1 MKINREEVS
10 MGFLKIEQETLIS
23 FNAAEDMAELYT
35 ADPVMIR
42 RMDKIVEKNPEQFKS
57 EVHSRY
63 KEEVYAMNYIFPK
76 RFVSIRTKDVTRT
89 LSEEQR
95 KECGERLREY
105 KQSKHVK

>member
-42 RMDKIVEKNPEQFKS
+42 RMDKIVEKNPEQFKC
-57 EVHSRY
+57 RFGR
-63 KEEVYAMNYIFPK
+63 KEENK
-76 RFVSIRTKDVTRT
+76 RWKVKLKNPVFLSIMTMKS
-89 LSEEQR
+89 L
-95 KECGERLREY
+95 C
-105 KQSKHVK
+105 

>member
-1 MKINREEVS
+1 

-42 RMDKIVEKNPEQFKS
+42 RMDKIVEQNPAQFKS

-63 KEEVYAMNYIFPK
+63 KGEVYAMNYIFPK
-76 RFVSIRTKDVTRT
+76 KFVAIRTKDIVRNV
-89 LSEEQR
+89 SEEQR
-95 KECGERLREY
+95 QKSRERM
-105 KQSKHVK
+105 KQYHALKHCK